1 MHLLSLLS
9 VLASASVCVL
19 AQDATSTTTTTQPS
33 STCLAQNI
41 LDTCLESVQ
50 GRVDA
55 CGANEWRCLCD
66 ETTSLLTCYD
76 NCPDDGGRNGVAQQ
90 RTSYCN
96 AADQLEPTSTTSMTT
111 ATTTSTRTSSATDG
125 DATATTSTSTSDG
138 AAASETADDAA
149 GRVQLA
155 LGFGVGAGVGLAVLG
170 AL

>member
-1 MHLLSLLS
+1 MRLLSLLS

-19 AQDATSTTTTTQPS
+19 AQDATSTTTATQSS

-41 LDTCLESVQ
+41 LDACLESVQ

-76 NCPDDGGRNGVAQQ
+76 NCPNDGNRNGVAQQ

-96 AADQLEPTSTTSMTT
+96 AADQLEPTSTTSTT
-111 ATTTSTRTSSATDG
+111 FATTTSTKTASATDG
-125 DATATTSTSTSDG
+125 DTTAVTGTSTSNG
-138 AAASETADDAA
+138 PAASETVDDAA

-155 LGFGVGAGVGLAVLG
+155 LGLGVGAGVGLAVLG
-170 AL
+170 VL